1 MDTLLIRAGRLI
13 DGTGSS
19 AVANAVIRV
28 EGGRIAAIYA
38 PGESPPDLESIPILD
53 ASGLTVLPG
62 LINAH
67 THLVT
72 QRLAAYKEVWEWPEM
87 LQVLRAAD
95 KGQSEL
101 RLGVTSVRDLGAK
114 GALNIV
120 LKHAIESGLIQGPR
134 LVVCGQLICMTGGH
148 GNYMGKEVDGPDE
161 MRAAVREMFKR
172 GADFIKVVASG
183 GMGVSGGHPVFT
195 WQTQVIA
202 DTVQQ
207 ELTEEEMRAA
217 VDEAHKIGRRVS
229 AHAYGMPAIGA
240 ALAAGVD
247 SIEHG
252 ILLDEAAADYMVEHD
267 VSLVPTLTGIQQ
279 IVEFGPTRGVPQHI
293 IDRAQTYVEAHR
305 RSVQVARAAGVRI
318 AAGSDSSGELRLELE
333 HLVGAGLTNA
343 EAISAATKSAA
354 EVLDRDDIG
363 TLEVGKWAD
372 VLAVEGDPL
381 QNISDVRNP
390 RLVLKGGEIV
400 FRDPNF
406 DTKQ

>member
-1 MDTLLIRAGRLI
+1 MEALFIKTGQFI
-13 DGTGSS
+13 DGTG
-19 AVANAVIRV
+19 AAPIANAVVRV
-28 EGGRIAAIYA
+28 ERGRIAGIHR
-38 PGESPPDLESIPILD
+38 PNETPSDIPPESLID

-101 RLGVTSVRDLGAK
+101 SLGITSVRDLGAK

-120 LKHAIESGLIQGPR
+120 LKYAIESGLIKGPR

-172 GADFIKVVASG
+172 GADFIKLVASG

-207 ELTEEEMRAA
+207 ELTEQEMRVA
-217 VDEAHKIGRRVS
+217 VEEAHKIGRRVS

-247 SIEHG
+247 AIEHG
-252 ILLDEAAADYMVEHD
+252 IMLDEAAANYMVEHD

-279 IVEFGPTRGVPQHI
+279 IVDFGPARGVPQHI
-293 IDRAQTYVEAHR
+293 IDRARGYVDAHR
-305 RSVQVARAAGVRI
+305 QSVAVAKAAGVRI

-333 HLVGAGLTNA
+333 HLVAAGLSNA
-343 EAISAATKSAA
+343 EALSAATKSAA
-354 EVLDRDDIG
+354 EVLARDDVG

-400 FRDPNF
+400 FQALNS
-406 DTKQ
+406 